1 MSEQAPASP
10 AGAQPPE
17 LLDVPPE
24 LVPLELEELEAETP
38 ELEEP
43 EPKELEAEE
52 PEVGTPELEEPE
64 PDEPEA
70 EEPEMGTPELEE
82 PESEKP
88 EAGAPELE
96 EPEPEEPE
104 VEMSELEEP
113 DPMLDDDAPPGLS
126 ASFVPHPCE
135 VTAKRVHKTVVG
147 RTQCVRARGEPSA
160 RVQRAPSCRRRASVV
175 VGLGMLVSTLPHD
188 CKSGH

>member
-52 PEVGTPELEEPE
+52 PEVGT
-64 PDEPEA
+64 
-70 EEPEMGTPELEE
+70 
-82 PESEKP
+82 
-88 EAGAPELE
+88 PELE